1 MSSGFVRPYAYDI
14 TWFHPL
20 CIYFYFLI
28 LHGVCIMGTMGYI
41 LVGGLIPLFMYH
53 HLFMYFLL
61 SLWYVFLHFFLY
73 ILLCFLCFFLD
84 SHIPLVFLLPFC
96 VSFIHAW
103 MKTFGG
109 CMHMHFIICSY
120 ICVLRCVHL
129 IYLIISDVIGQDS
142 KAKHVIF

>member
-1 MSSGFVRPYAYDI
+1 MVPSFGYLLI
-14 TWFHPL
+14 
-20 CIYFYFLI
+20 FLI

-41 LVGGLIPLFMYH
+41 LVGVLFLCLCTTTCLCISCCPYGMY
-53 HLFMYFLL
+53 
-61 SLWYVFLHFFLY
+61 SCIFFFTF
-73 ILLCFLCFFLD
+73 LLCFVCFFLD

-96 VSFIHAW
+96 VNFIHAW

-120 ICVLRCVHL
+120 MCVLRYVHL
-129 IYLIISDVIGQDS
+129 IYLIISDVISQES